1 MCELLRPKYESRYT
15 ASSEQITQEATS
27 KVGRRQMQEKDEN
40 HKSEDLLSLQRPGE
54 GT

>member
-1 MCELLRPKYESRYT
+1 MCELLKPKYESRYT
-15 ASSEQITQEATS
+15 ASITQEATS

-40 HKSEDLLSLQRPGE
+40 HKSEDLLSLHRPGE